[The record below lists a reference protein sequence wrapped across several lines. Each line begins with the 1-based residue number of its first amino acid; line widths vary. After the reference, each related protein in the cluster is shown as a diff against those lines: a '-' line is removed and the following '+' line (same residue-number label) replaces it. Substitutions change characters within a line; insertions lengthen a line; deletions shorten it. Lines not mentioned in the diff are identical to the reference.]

1 MSVIPEV
8 LYRTFQQSPEI
19 LEGLKTGLYAIY
31 GGVIRVTKGN
41 DKAGSI
47 IAHLKFPGNA
57 EQTAESI
64 EKLKSSLSN
73 IQGGIDTLQNSLGT
87 LQNLQYANI
96 ALAGLNLAVSAAGF
110 AIVCKKLNNIESI
123 LHTHTEKLDTLLSL
137 ALDAQLKASFQ
148 QTARFN
154 AVITT
159 ARQFVEMNDYEQ
171 LKTLIR
177 PFNEQYEFTS
187 LILKNCA
194 RSANDPTFLTSLPEL
209 SLLQERFMH
218 LGICLS
224 YIQQKINAPKYAI
237 ETMQKMQNDWL
248 EINETIVETLTS
260 SPETIHALTQHN
272 AGSIRSFLDYR
283 KERISGI
290 EYQTN
295 LLILAEKRPELT
307 QVINA
312 ESDDILLLA
321 A

>member
-1 MSVIPEV
+1 MPVIPDV
-8 LYRTFQQSPEI
+8 LYRTFEQSPEI
-19 LEGLKTGLYAIY
+19 LEGLKTGIY
-31 GGVIRVTKGN
+31 DICGGVIRVTKGN
-41 DKAGSI
+41 DKAGTI
-47 IAHLKFPGNA
+47 VAHLKFPGKA
-57 EQTAESI
+57 QQAAESI

-73 IQGGIDTLQNSLGT
+73 IHGGIATLQNSLGT

-96 ALAGLNLAVSAAGF
+96 ALSGLNLAVSAAGF
-110 AIVCKKLNNIESI
+110 AIVCKKLNGIESI
-123 LHTHTEKLDTLLSL
+123 LITHTQKLDTLLSL
-137 ALDAQLKASFQ
+137 ALDAQEKASFQ

-194 RSANDPTFLTSLPEL
+194 RSANNPDFFTSLPEL
-209 SLLQERFMH
+209 FLLQERFMH
-218 LGICLS
+218 LGMCLS
-224 YIQQKINAPKYAI
+224 YIQQKIEAPIYAI
-237 ETMQKMQNDWL
+237 ETMQKMQSDWL
-248 EINETIVETLTS
+248 EINQTIVEILTS
-260 SPETIHALTQHN
+260 SPETINALTQQN
-272 AGSIRSFLDYR
+272 AGSIRSFLNYR

-295 LLILAEKRPELT
+295 LLILVQKRPELT
-307 QVINA
+307 KVINA